1 MSGLLAASVLWLNAC
16 SDAVETGGSSARTLT
31 ARTPDAALRYDA
43 AQMTSLSNQ
52 GGVPAAAVR
61 PIVSAR
67 QRQLTPLI
75 DAIAL
80 SEGIDRAL
88 VHAVISQESRYHAR
102 AGSPAGAVGL
112 MQLMPATAARYG
124 LTPNDRYDPAKN
136 VRAGIRYL
144 KFLSRKFNG
153 QLDLILAGY
162 NAGEGAVQKYGNRI
176 PPYRE
181 TQDYVRKV
189 KGYLALY
196 RQRRRHRAVGT
207 VATAAIQAPWRRL
220 QGGVRQNEDLA
231 RDDARSR
238 STGY

>member
-1 MSGLLAASVLWLNAC
+1 MPGLLLTSVLLNAC
-16 SDAVETGGSSARTLT
+16 SDAVETSARSARPPT
-31 ARTPDAALRYDA
+31 ARMPEAVLRHDAAP
-43 AQMTSLSNQ
+43 MTLLPNRD
-52 GGVPAAAVR
+52 GMPAAAVR
-61 PIVSAR
+61 PVVSAQ
-67 QRQLTPLI
+67 QRRLTPLI
-75 DAIAL
+75 NAIAL
-80 SEGIDRAL
+80 GEGVEPAL

-144 KFLSRKFNG
+144 KFLSRQFNG

-181 TQDYVRKV
+181 TQDYVRQV
-189 KGYLALY
+189 KGYLVLY
-196 RQRRRHRAVGT
+196 RQRRRHRAAN
-207 VATAAIQAPWRRL
+207 ATTTALARAPWRRL
-220 QGGVRQNEDLA
+220 QGGITQAENTA
-231 RDDARSR
+231 REDARSR

>member
-1 MSGLLAASVLWLNAC
+1 M
-16 SDAVETGGSSARTLT
+16 
-31 ARTPDAALRYDA
+31 PDAALQRDA
-43 AQMTSLSNQ
+43 ASMTTLNPSA
-52 GGVPAAAVR
+52 GVPAAAVR
-61 PIVSAR
+61 PVVSAQ
-67 QRQLTPLI
+67 QRRLTPLI

-80 SEGIDRAL
+80 SEGVEPTL
-88 VHAVISQESRYHAR
+88 VYAVISQESGYNPR
-102 AGSPAGAVGL
+102 AGSPAGALGL

-144 KFLSRKFNG
+144 KFLSRQFNG

>member
-1 MSGLLAASVLWLNAC
+1 MSGLLAASVGLTAC
-16 SDAVETGGSSARTLT
+16 SDAVENGGRSARHPT
-31 ARTPDAALRYDA
+31 ARTPDVALQRDA
-43 AQMTSLSNQ
+43 AQMTMLPHQ

-61 PIVSAR
+61 PVVSAQ
-67 QRQLTPLI
+67 QRRLTPLI

-80 SEGIDRAL
+80 SEGVEPTL
-88 VHAVISQESRYHAR
+88 VHAVISQESRYHPR

-124 LTPNDRYDPAKN
+124 LTPNERYDPAKN

-144 KFLSRKFNG
+144 KFLSRQFNG

-196 RQRRRHRAVGT
+196 RQRRRHH
-207 VATAAIQAPWRRL
+207 VAHAPTTTLAQAQWRRL
-220 QGGVRQNEDLA
+220 QGGITQAENTA

>member
-1 MSGLLAASVLWLNAC
+1 MSGLLAASVWLNAC
-16 SDAVETGGSSARTLT
+16 SDAVENGGRSARHPT
-31 ARTPDAALRYDA
+31 ARTSDAALQRDA
-43 AQMTSLSNQ
+43 ASMTALHFS
-52 GGVPAAAVR
+52 GGVPAAAVK

-67 QRQLTPLI
+67 QRQMTPLI
-75 DAIAL
+75 NAIAL
-80 SEGIDRAL
+80 SEGIEPAL
-88 VHAVISQESRYHAR
+88 VHAVIAQESRYHAR

-144 KFLSRKFNG
+144 KFLSRQFNG

-196 RQRRRHRAVGT
+196 RQRRRHR
-207 VATAAIQAPWRRL
+207 VANATTMALARAPWRRL
-220 QGGVRQNEDLA
+220 QGGITQAENTA
-231 RDDARSR
+231 REDARFR

>member
-1 MSGLLAASVLWLNAC
+1 MPGLLLTSVLLNAC
-16 SDAVETGGSSARTLT
+16 SDAVETSARSARHPT
-31 ARTPDAALRYDA
+31 ARTPDAALQRDA
-43 AQMTSLSNQ
+43 VSMTTLNHSA
-52 GGVPAAAVR
+52 GVPAAAVR
-61 PIVSAR
+61 PVVSAQ
-67 QRQLTPLI
+67 QRRLTPLI
-75 DAIAL
+75 NAIAL
-80 SEGIDRAL
+80 GEGVEPAL
-88 VHAVISQESRYHAR
+88 VHAVIAQESRYHPR

-144 KFLSRKFNG
+144 KFLSRQFNG

-181 TQDYVRKV
+181 TQDYVRQV
-189 KGYLALY
+189 KGYLVLY
-196 RQRRRHRAVGT
+196 RQRRRHRAAN
-207 VATAAIQAPWRRL
+207 ATTTALARAPWRRL
-220 QGGVRQNEDLA
+220 QGGITQAENTA
-231 RDDARSR
+231 REDARSR

>member
-1 MSGLLAASVLWLNAC
+1 MPGLLLTSVLLSAC
-16 SDAVETGGSSARTLT
+16 SDSAETGSGSAHRPAIARSPAAALHK
-31 ARTPDAALRYDA
+31 DAAHA
-43 AQMTSLSNQ
+43 MTRWN
-52 GGVPAAAVR
+52 GVGVPAAAVR
-61 PIVSAR
+61 PLASAR
-67 QRQLTPLI
+67 QRRLTPLI
-75 DAIAL
+75 NAIAL
-80 SEGIDRAL
+80 GEGVEPAL
-88 VHAVISQESRYHAR
+88 VHAVISQESAYNAR

-124 LTPNDRYDPAKN
+124 LTPHERYDPAKN
-136 VRAGIRYL
+136 VRAGVRYL
-144 KFLSRKFNG
+144 KFLSRNFNG

-196 RQRRRHRAVGT
+196 RQRRRHRAVA
-207 VATAAIQAPWRRL
+207 ATTTASARAPWRRL
-220 QGGVRQNEDLA
+220 QGGVTQAEHTA

>member
-1 MSGLLAASVLWLNAC
+1 
-16 SDAVETGGSSARTLT
+16 
-31 ARTPDAALRYDA
+31 
-43 AQMTSLSNQ
+43 
-52 GGVPAAAVR
+52 
-61 PIVSAR
+61 
-67 QRQLTPLI
+67 
-75 DAIAL
+75 
-80 SEGIDRAL
+80 
-88 VHAVISQESRYHAR
+88 
-102 AGSPAGAVGL
+102 

-144 KFLSRKFNG
+144 KFLSRQFNG

-196 RQRRRHRAVGT
+196 RQHRRHPAAN
-207 VATAAIQAPWRRL
+207 ATAIALARAPWRRL
-220 QGGVRQNEDLA
+220 QGGITQAENTA
-231 RDDARSR
+231 RDDARFR

>member
-1 MSGLLAASVLWLNAC
+1 MPGLLLTSVLLNAC
-16 SDAVETGGSSARTLT
+16 SDSAETGGRSARHPT
-31 ARTPDAALRYDA
+31 ARMPDAALQRDA
-43 AQMTSLSNQ
+43 ASMTTLNPSA
-52 GGVPAAAVR
+52 GVPAAAVR
-61 PIVSAR
+61 PVVSAQ
-67 QRQLTPLI
+67 QRRLTPLI

-80 SEGIDRAL
+80 SEGVEPTL
-88 VHAVISQESRYHAR
+88 VYAVISQESGYNPR
-102 AGSPAGAVGL
+102 AGSPAGALGL

-144 KFLSRKFNG
+144 KFLSRQFNG

>member
-1 MSGLLAASVLWLNAC
+1 MPGLLATSVWLNAC
-16 SDAVETGGSSARTLT
+16 SDAVETGGRSARPPT
-31 ARTPDAALRYDA
+31 ARTPEAALRHDA
-43 AQMTSLSNQ
+43 APMTLLPNRD
-52 GGVPAAAVR
+52 GVPAAAVR
-61 PIVSAR
+61 PVVSAQ
-67 QRQLTPLI
+67 QRRLTPLI
-75 DAIAL
+75 NAIAL
-80 SEGIDRAL
+80 GEGVEPAL
-88 VHAVISQESRYHAR
+88 VHAVIAQESRYHPR

-124 LTPNDRYDPAKN
+124 LTPSDRYDPAKN

-144 KFLSRKFNG
+144 KFLSRQFNG

-196 RQRRRHRAVGT
+196 RQRRRTPGAN
-207 VATAAIQAPWRRL
+207 ATTMALARTPWRRL
-220 QGGVRQNEDLA
+220 QGGITQAENTA